1 MLCIRGT
8 LSEGQACHPNQLDC
22 FRETFRGKAFGAK
35 DRWTCPSVPQ
45 AGRDR
50 FIKQMN
56 ASAPRLSYRTHAKC
70 TKAHISLIKFLV
82 FPITHIRRAL
92 FLLTLGSFS
101 ARLAPTAERGTN
113 RSSVPPCAKCPSAP
127 KSKQGQGSEGSLHPG
142 GGHSQSSHGGTWQV
156 PVASGRS
163 GSFPKSQISV
173 FTRIHMKG
181 DKPNAQENLPF
192 KGI

>member
-101 ARLAPTAERGTN
+101 ARLAPIAVQTEAPCLPVPN
-113 RSSVPPCAKCPSAP
+113 VPPPPNPNKGRAAKAHCILVADTHS
-127 KSKQGQGSEGSLHPG
+127 HHTG
-142 GGHSQSSHGGTWQV
+142 GLGRCQWLLAGPEAFPRAKSQSLLVYT
-156 PVASGRS
+156 
-163 GSFPKSQISV
+163 
-173 FTRIHMKG
+173 
-181 DKPNAQENLPF
+181 
-192 KGI
+192 